1 MAEPL
6 SQGFD
11 QTCGTCQGNRT
22 VLKEKLLIIDGKP
35 MSMTVP
41 ETCSTCGGAGRI
53 GGQTQ

>member
-1 MAEPL
+1 MAEPMR
-6 SQGFD
+6 QGFD

-41 ETCSTCGGAGRI
+41 EICSTCGGAGRI
-53 GGQTQ
+53 GGQAQ

>member
-1 MAEPL
+1 MAEPM

-11 QTCGTCQGNRT
+11 QTCGRCYGNRT
-22 VLKEKLLIIDGKP
+22 ILVEKLLVMDGKP

-41 ETCSTCGGAGRI
+41 ETCPACGGAGRI